1 MNSFNSFSAAVL
13 GISLIFSSCVS
24 QKKFD
29 DLNREKQNATIDNER
44 LRSEINKKDKI
55 LEELS
60 KVKDENSKLNLDLKE
75 KSRSYEGLKNTYD
88 KLKSDY
94 EGTLAQN
101 QDLINIASAEKGEL
115 SDALARQQNL
125 LNKKEKE
132 LNALEENLR
141 DNQRKL
147 EELQESLAAK
157 EMVMTNL
164 RDKITNSLL
173 GFSSSDLSIR
183 QENGKVY
190 VSLSQNLLFAK
201 GSTTLDNAGKDA
213 LKKLADVLNENAD
226 IDINVEGHTDP
237 DGSVDR
243 NWDLSVNRATTIV
256 KLLSS
261 YGVNPERITA
271 SGRALFNPVAPNDT
285 EANKS
290 KNRRTE
296 IILSPKLDE
305 LYDLINPKG

>member
-1 MNSFNSFSAAVL
+1 MKSFKSFSVAIL
-13 GISLIFSSCVS
+13 GIMLLFSSCVS

-29 DLNREKQNATIDNER
+29 ELNREKQNTSIDNER
-44 LRSEINKKDKI
+44 LRSEINQKDKI

-60 KVKDENSKLNLDLKE
+60 KVKDENDQLNVALKD
-75 KSRSYEGLKNTYD
+75 KTRSYEGLKNTYD

-115 SDALARQQNL
+115 SDALARQQSL

-132 LNALEENLR
+132 LNTLEENLR
-141 DNQRKL
+141 VNQRKL
-147 EELQESLAAK
+147 DELQESLAAK

-164 RDKITNSLL
+164 RNKITNSLL

-213 LKKLADVLNENAD
+213 LKKLADVLNENPD

-261 YGVNPERITA
+261 YGVSPERITA

>member
-1 MNSFNSFSAAVL
+1 MNSLKSISAVL
-13 GISLIFSSCVS
+13 LSMILLFSSCVS

-29 DLNREKQNATIDNER
+29 ELNREKQNAAIDNER
-44 LRSEINKKDKI
+44 LRSEINRKDKM

-60 KVKDENSKLNLDLKE
+60 KVREENERLATDLRDKT
-75 KSRSYEGLKNTYD
+75 RSYEGLKNTYD
-88 KLKSDY
+88 NLKSDY
-94 EGTLAQN
+94 ESTLAQN
-101 QDLINIASAEKGEL
+101 QDLITAASAEKGEL
-115 SDALARQQNL
+115 SDALARQQSL

-132 LNALEENLR
+132 LNALEESLR

-157 EMVMTNL
+157 ELVMTNL
-164 RDKITNSLL
+164 RNKIANSLL

-201 GSTTLDNAGKDA
+201 GSTTLDNTGKDA
-213 LKKLADVLNENAD
+213 LKKLADVLNENPD

-243 NWDLSVNRATTIV
+243 NWDLSVSRATTIV

-261 YGVNPERITA
+261 YGVNPERLTA
-271 SGRALFNPVAPNDT
+271 SGRALFNPIAPNDT